1 VNSRPLR
8 VTIVGAGPAGIFT
21 AGALTEQDAVPVEVH
36 ILDRLP
42 TPFGLVRHGVAPDH
56 TVIRDVRKTL
66 QRVLERD
73 AVRFTGNVEVG
84 SDVSLAELEASA
96 HAVVLTYGAARDRS
110 LGIPG
115 EQLPGSVAATDL
127 VSWYCGH
134 PDTEP
139 SAVEALLLGAT
150 SAVVVGVGNVALD
163 LVRILAKGPGE
174 LDATDMPQHVL
185 QALADSRLRDIHLV
199 GRRSPA
205 RAKFTTKEL
214 RELGELPGVGVRV
227 DPRDLELDPV
237 EAAVAQ
243 ADKVAGRNLAILQ
256 EWSERPRTETARTV
270 HLHFWSRPREVL
282 GTDRVQ
288 GLVLERTV
296 PDGKGGVAPSGDTR
310 TLPAQLL
317 VRSVGYRSVPLYGLP
332 FDPAAHVIP
341 NHRGRV
347 VDGGAPLPGRYVAG
361 WLKRGPSG
369 VIGTNKMDALETV
382 GALLEDAP
390 QLLRRHVGQ
399 DLAQRLAERGLVTTD
414 MRAWRRIDDHEVSLG
429 SSRGRARTTVHDWTE
444 LLSIAGGRFEAL
456 P

>member
-21 AGALTEQDAVPVEVH
+21 AAALTEQKTVPVEVH
-36 ILDRLP
+36 VLDRLP

-56 TVIRDVRKTL
+56 TNIRDVRKSL

-84 SDVSLAELEASA
+84 SDISLAELAASS

-115 EQLPGSVAATDL
+115 EQLPGTIAAL
-127 VSWYCGH
+127 LS
-134 PDTEP
+134 
-139 SAVEALLLGAT
+139 SAV

-163 LVRILAKGPGE
+163 VARILAKSPGE

-185 QALADSRLRDIHLV
+185 QALADSQLRDIHLV

-205 RAKFTTKEL
+205 RATFTTKEL
-214 RELGELPGVGVRV
+214 HELGELPGVGVRV
-227 DPRDLELDPV
+227 DPRDLQLDPV
-237 EAAVAQ
+237 ETAAAE
-243 ADKVAGRNLAILQ
+243 ANKVAGRNLAILQ
-256 EWSERPRTETARTV
+256 EWSERPPAETARTV

-282 GTDRVQ
+282 GTGRVR
-288 GLVLERTV
+288 GLVLERTAA
-296 PDGKGGVAPSGDTR
+296 DGDGGVTPTGDTR

-317 VRSVGYRSVPLYGLP
+317 VRSVGYRSVPLDGLP
-332 FDPAAHVIP
+332 FDPGANVVP
-341 NHRGRV
+341 NHGGRV
-347 VDGGAPLPGRYVAG
+347 LHDGAPLPGHYVAG

-382 GALLEDAP
+382 GALLEDVP
-390 QLLRRHVGQ
+390 QLLGRDVGDDMAQ
-399 DLAQRLAERGLVTTD
+399 LLAKRGLVTTD
-414 MRAWRRIDDHEVSLG
+414 MQAWRRIDDHEISLG
-429 SSRGRARTTVHDWTE
+429 SSRGRLRTTVHDWKE
-444 LLSIAGGRFEAL
+444 LLSIAGGGLDAL

>member
-8 VTIVGAGPAGIFT
+8 VTVVGAGPAGIFT
-21 AGALTEQDAVPVEVH
+21 AAALTDQDAVPVEVH
-36 ILDRLP
+36 VLDRLP

-56 TVIRDVRKTL
+56 TAIRDLRKSL

-84 SDVSLAELEASA
+84 SDISLAELQAST

-115 EQLPGSVAATDL
+115 EQLPGSIPATDL

-134 PDTEP
+134 PGTDP
-139 SAVEALLLGAT
+139 SAVEALLSGAT

-163 LVRILAKGPGE
+163 VVRILAKGPGE
-174 LDATDMPQHVL
+174 LESTDMPQHVL
-185 QALADSRLRDIHLV
+185 QALAGSRLRDIHLV

-205 RAKFTTKEL
+205 RATFTTKEL

-237 EAAVAQ
+237 EAAA
-243 ADKVAGRNLAILQ
+243 AEANKVAGRNLAILR

-282 GTDRVQ
+282 GTDRVS
-288 GLVLERTV
+288 GLVLERTA
-296 PDGKGGVAPSGDTR
+296 PDGEGGVALTGEDR
-310 TLPAQLL
+310 TIPAQLL
-317 VRSVGYRSVPLYGLP
+317 IRSVGYRSVPLAGLP
-332 FDPAAHVIP
+332 FDAGAHVVP

-347 VDGGAPLPGRYVAG
+347 VDDGVPLAGHYVAG

-382 GALLEDAP
+382 GAVLEDVP
-390 QLLRRHVGQ
+390 QLLGREVGH
-399 DLAQRLAERGLVTTD
+399 DLAQQLAERGLVTTD
-414 MRAWRRIDDHEVSLG
+414 MRAWRRIDDHEVGLG
-429 SSRGRARTTVHDWTE
+429 ASRGRLRTTVHDWKE
-444 LLSIAGGRFEAL
+444 LLSIAGGRRDAL